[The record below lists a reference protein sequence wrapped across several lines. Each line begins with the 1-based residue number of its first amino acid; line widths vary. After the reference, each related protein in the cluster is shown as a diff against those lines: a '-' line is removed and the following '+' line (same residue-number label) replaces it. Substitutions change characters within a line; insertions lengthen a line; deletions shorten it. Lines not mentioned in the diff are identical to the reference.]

1 MSLESF
7 PQPSQ
12 ESEKSPEKKSPE
24 NLMKAI
30 KFFIDRTINSLDIQG
45 KEHLKEIPK
54 DKKVIIAP
62 SHSTDFDLPLAYYAL
77 GDEFK
82 LRFTHESTLNKF
94 TVDPLMA
101 GAMHVY
107 GKDNFLPID
116 YKKDTE
122 GSHKKGSFNP
132 DDYVAMKQAAEEGD
146 TLLIA
151 AHNNSH
157 DGKMARNA
165 GYADVYFAQLV
176 DGVIIPTAVDIESK
190 DPAVTLSNKV
200 KSLFKKTK
208 AKVIIGEPISF
219 PKIPGVENFA
229 DLVRKS
235 KESRL
240 DSEEQEEFHRIRIA
254 LREQS
259 EEVMCRLA
267 EMLPVEKRGVWNER
281 IQPSQ
286 ESKAG

>member
-1 MSLESF
+1 MSSFESF

-12 ESEKSPEKKSPE
+12 ELKKSPE

-30 KFFIDRTINSLDIQG
+30 KFFMDRTISSLEVKG

-77 GDEFK
+77 GDDFK

-94 TVDPLMA
+94 SVDPLMA
-101 GAMHVY
+101 GAMRVY

-122 GSHKKGSFNP
+122 GIHKKGSFNP

-208 AKVIIGEPISF
+208 AKVTIGEPISF

-240 DSEEQEEFHRIRIA
+240 DAEEQEEFHRIRIA

-267 EMLPVEKRGVWNER
+267 EMLPEEKRGVWNKK
-281 IQPSQ
+281 IQPIQ
-286 ESKAG
+286 ESKAD